1 MFNIDLIRN
10 NKEFV
15 KDKLVVRNYDVK
27 NIDVIFDLDIK
38 NRELKT
44 ELQNYN
50 SLRNKISKEIGIAFA
65 QKDQKKATELQ
76 NEVIDINK
84 KIDTLQPE
92 QDKIEKELLFLLSC
106 VPNICDDS
114 VPIGSDE
121 NQNEPQKYF
130 LEPTKFD
137 FEPLAHWDLAIKN
150 KLIDFESSAKISGSR
165 FTMYTNHGARLFRAL
180 QQFTLDHN
188 IQNNFVEILPPT
200 IILANSLYGSGQ
212 LPKFKED
219 VYKIENNDET
229 SLYLSPTA
237 EVQLVNYK
245 RDEIIDNA
253 ILPLRYTANTPC
265 YRSEAGSAGRDTRG
279 VIRQHQFWKS
289 ELVTFASP
297 ESSWDEHEK
306 ITRTAEL
313 VLEKLE
319 LPYRRLLLCTGDT
332 GFSSAKTFDL
342 EVWLPSYNTYK
353 EISSCSNC
361 LDFQARRA
369 NIRTRNPEGKTVYL
383 HTLNGSSLAIDRL
396 WAAVVE
402 NYQQKDGSIK
412 IPKVLQPY
420 MDGLEFIK

>member
-1 MFNIDLIRN
+1 MFNIELIRN
-10 NKEFV
+10 NKDLV
-15 KDKLVVRNYDVK
+15 KEKLSFRNYDIK
-27 NIDVIFDLDIK
+27 TIDVIYDMDIK
-38 NRELKT
+38 NREFKT

-50 SLRNKISKEIGIAFA
+50 SLRNKISKEIGIAFVS
-65 QKDQKKATELQ
+65 KDQDKAKMLQ
-76 NEVIDINK
+76 NEVVEINK
-84 KIDTLQPE
+84 KISLIEPE
-92 QDKIEKELLFLLSC
+92 QIKLEKEMLYLLSC
-106 VPNICDDS
+106 IPNICDDS
-114 VPIGSDE
+114 VPVGKDE
-121 NQNEPQKYF
+121 NENVPQKFF

-137 FEPLAHWDLAIKN
+137 FEPLAHWDLATKN
-150 KLIDFESSAKISGSR
+150 SLIDFESSAKISGSR
-165 FTMYTNHGARLFRAL
+165 FTMYTDKGAHLFRAL
-180 QQFTLDHN
+180 QQFTIDHN
-188 IQNNFVEILPPT
+188 VQNDFIEILPPT
-200 IILANSLYGSGQ
+200 MILPASLYGSGQ
-212 LPKFKED
+212 LPKFKDD
-219 VYKIENNDET
+219 VYEINGEDSN
-229 SLYLSPTA
+229 LYLSPTA

-245 RDEIIDNA
+245 RDEIIDCNN
-253 ILPLRYTANTPC
+253 LPLRYTANTPC

-289 ELVTFASP
+289 ELVVFATP
-297 ESSWDEHEK
+297 ENSWIEHEK

-342 EVWLPSYNTYK
+342 EVWLPSYNAYK

-369 NIRTRNPEGKTVYL
+369 NIRTRNSEGKTIYL

-412 IPKVLQPY
+412 VPKALQPY
-420 MDGLEFIK
+420 MNGLEVIK

>member
-1 MFNIDLIRN
+1 MFNIELIRN
-10 NKEFV
+10 NKDLV
-15 KDKLVVRNYDVK
+15 KEKLSVRNYDIK
-27 NIDVIFDLDIK
+27 TIDVIYDMDIK
-38 NRELKT
+38 NREFKT

-65 QKDQKKATELQ
+65 SKDQDKAKMLQ
-76 NEVIDINK
+76 NEVVEINK
-84 KIDTLQPE
+84 KISLIEPE
-92 QDKIEKELLFLLSC
+92 QIKLEKEMLYLLSC

-114 VPIGSDE
+114 VPVGKDE
-121 NQNEPQKYF
+121 NENVPQKFF

-137 FEPLAHWDLAIKN
+137 FEPLAHWDLATKN
-150 KLIDFESSAKISGSR
+150 SLIDFESSAKISGSR
-165 FTMYTNHGARLFRAL
+165 FTMYTDKGACLFRAL
-180 QQFTLDHN
+180 QQFTIDHN
-188 IQNNFVEILPPT
+188 VQNDFIEILPPT
-200 IILANSLYGSGQ
+200 MILPASLYGSGQ
-212 LPKFKED
+212 LPKFKDD
-219 VYKIENNDET
+219 VYEINGEDSN
-229 SLYLSPTA
+229 LYLSPTA

-245 RDEIIDNA
+245 RDEIIDCNN
-253 ILPLRYTANTPC
+253 LPLRYTANTPC

-289 ELVTFASP
+289 ELVVFATP
-297 ESSWDEHEK
+297 DNSWIEHEK

-342 EVWLPSYNTYK
+342 EVWLPSYNSYK

-361 LDFQARRA
+361 LDFQARRS
-369 NIRTRNPEGKTVYL
+369 NIRTRNSEGKTIYL

-412 IPKVLQPY
+412 VPKALQPY
-420 MDGLEFIK
+420 MNGLEVIK

>member
-1 MFNIDLIRN
+1 MFNIELIRN
-10 NKEFV
+10 NKDLV
-15 KDKLVVRNYDVK
+15 KEKLSFRNYDIK
-27 NIDVIFDLDIK
+27 TIDVIYDMDIK
-38 NRELKT
+38 NREFKT

-65 QKDQKKATELQ
+65 SKDQNKATMLQ
-76 NEVIDINK
+76 NEVVEINK
-84 KIDTLQPE
+84 KISLIEPE
-92 QDKIEKELLFLLSC
+92 QIKLEKEMLYLLSC
-106 VPNICDDS
+106 IPNICDDS
-114 VPIGSDE
+114 VPVGKDE
-121 NQNEPQKYF
+121 NENVPQSYF

-137 FEPLAHWDLAIKN
+137 FEPLAHWDLATKN
-150 KLIDFESSAKISGSR
+150 SLIDFESSAKISGSR
-165 FTMYTNHGARLFRAL
+165 FTMYTDKGARLFRAL
-180 QQFTLDHN
+180 QQFTIDHN
-188 IQNNFVEILPPT
+188 VQNDFIEILPPT
-200 IILANSLYGSGQ
+200 MILSASLYGSGQ
-212 LPKFKED
+212 LPKFKDD
-219 VYKIENNDET
+219 VYEINGEDSN
-229 SLYLSPTA
+229 LYLSPTA

-245 RDEIIDNA
+245 RDEIIDCNN
-253 ILPLRYTANTPC
+253 LPLRYTANTPC

-289 ELVTFASP
+289 ELVVFATP
-297 ESSWDEHEK
+297 ENSWIEHEK

-342 EVWLPSYNTYK
+342 EVWLPSYNSYK

-369 NIRTRNPEGKTVYL
+369 NIRTRNSEGKTIYL

-412 IPKVLQPY
+412 VPKALQPY
-420 MDGLEFIK
+420 MNGLEVIK